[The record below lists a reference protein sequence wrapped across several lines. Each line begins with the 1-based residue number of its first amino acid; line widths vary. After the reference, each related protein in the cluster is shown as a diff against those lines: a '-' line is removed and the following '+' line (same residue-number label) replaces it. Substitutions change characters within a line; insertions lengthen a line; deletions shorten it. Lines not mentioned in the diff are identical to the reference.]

1 MSMTGIF
8 NPGAHE
14 VNDARTS
21 TPTADVRFGEARHA
35 GMGGKRGAP
44 GAVPSPDARS
54 AQGAA

>member
-1 MSMTGIF
+1 MTGIF

-44 GAVPSPDARS
+44 GAVPSPDACS